1 MKKLLTLALCAA
13 VLFSAVAG
21 TLVSAQDEHGP
32 LTALDS
38 STVVLDRER
47 MAVTR
52 VCGIPTAAEL
62 KAQFANDPADLTVLA
77 SDGSTLADGDGV
89 PHGSALVCR
98 SVTDEEAFS
107 CVITGDANPDAKL
120 NMKDVSRMIRSFAGY
135 FELDKS
141 GVIDVNCDG
150 ANNMKDVSAMLR
162 YLAGWDV
169 TVGVEN
175 IVYTEEEQLAR
186 AENPDI
192 ILCFGNDL
200 DKLDGNRMQNTGK
213 HTDTIL
219 TAKNE
224 ISFTQMFLSCGYDV
238 DGLSISV
245 TPFSS
250 QKGDKLKTVM
260 LSEYYFDVTDPAINR
275 SVSYAD
281 ALPPVESEFSLV
293 AGNSQGFVIKAFTDA
308 DSAAGL
314 YRATVT
320 VKQGQNTV
328 KKAYVYTKVW
338 NFALSDE
345 TACATAFG
353 LSRYN
358 IYTQHSQYESDDGLL
373 YKTYYNFLLENRVSP
388 YYLPYN
394 VLDDEADEYMSNPR
408 VTSFMIDGR
417 DTPNGELSDEE
428 LAQAYEK
435 LSANEEWMKKGY
447 FYYVDEPSTY
457 DGVEGVK
464 ESALRLQQFFPDYR
478 LTVPYYTNTK
488 IFGKDLTSCL
498 ADYVNLWCPM
508 SDFWTKPDC
517 TVPGSHRRL
526 DDEAIALYGD
536 AQTRFAN
543 EVAGGDE
550 LWWYV
555 CIAPQYPYPNFFS
568 TYQGTLT
575 RVLFWQTYM
584 YDIKG
589 VLYWSVNEWYNG
601 REWRTMDLTFPY
613 GDGRLIYCG
622 SKFRLREPISTIRLE
637 QIRDGIE
644 DYQYMA
650 MIEELYGSEKV
661 DELIAKVTTDILE
674 YTDDSEVLRSVRNEM
689 GELIEAYYNK

>member
-1 MKKLLTLALCAA
+1 MKKLLTLALSAA

-21 TLVSAQDEHGP
+21 TVVTAQDEHGP

-38 STVVLDRER
+38 STIVLDRES

-98 SVTDEEAFS
+98 SVTGEETFS

-224 ISFTQMFLSCGYDV
+224 ISFTQMFLSCRYDV

-245 TPFSS
+245 TPFTS
-250 QKGDKLKTVM
+250 QKGETLRTEI
-260 LSEYYFDVTDPAINR
+260 LSEYYFDVTDPAINQE
-275 SVSYAD
+275 VSYAD
-281 ALPPVESEFSLV
+281 ALPPVESEFSLT
-293 AGNSQGFVIKAFTDA
+293 GGRSQGFVIKAFTDA
-308 DSAAGL
+308 DSASGL

-320 VKQGQNTV
+320 VKQGQDTV

-338 NFALSDE
+338 NFVLSDE
-345 TACATAFG
+345 SACATAFG
-353 LSRYN
+353 MSRWN
-358 IYTQHSQYESDDGLL
+358 IYTYHGQYESDDGVL
-373 YKTYYNFLLENRVSP
+373 YKAYYDFLIENRISP

-417 DTPNGELSDEE
+417 NTPNGEMTDEDLE
-428 LAQAYEK
+428 AAYAK

-447 FYYVDEPSTY
+447 FYYEDEPMTAAGV
-457 DGVEGVK
+457 DGVRD
-464 ESALRLQQFFPDYR
+464 SALRLQEHFPDYR
-478 LTVPYYTNTK
+478 LIVPSCTNELD
-488 IFGKDLTSCL
+488 GMDLTALL
-498 ADYVNLWCPM
+498 ADYVNLWCPLT
-508 SDFWTKPDC
+508 DFWTSTDC
-517 TVPGSHRRL
+517 TVPGASIKF
-526 DDEAIALYGD
+526 DDEAVALYGD

-555 CIAPQYPYPNFFS
+555 CYWPLYPYPNFLS
-568 TYQGTLT
+568 THQGTLA
-575 RVLFWQTYM
+575 RVVFWQTYM
-584 YDIKG
+584 YDVKG
-589 VLYWSVNEWYNG
+589 LLYWTVTEWYSG
-601 REWRTMDLTFPY
+601 REWRTMDVAQPY

-622 SKFRLREPISTIRLE
+622 SKYNIRGPISTIRLE
-637 QIRDGIE
+637 QVRDGIE

-661 DELIAKVTTDILE
+661 DELIAKVTTDVLD